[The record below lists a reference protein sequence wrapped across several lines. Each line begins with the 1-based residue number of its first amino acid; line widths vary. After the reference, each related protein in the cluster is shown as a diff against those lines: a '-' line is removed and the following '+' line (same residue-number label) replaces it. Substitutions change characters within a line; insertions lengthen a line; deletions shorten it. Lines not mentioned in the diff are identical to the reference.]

1 MEDITSAKFRI
12 FLAEKAIDYL
22 YIANAGA
29 NILLSNTNIGCPN
42 ISFGPSTFPCP
53 PHPTFPVLLVPSHNP
68 RQPPTHSPV
77 VRYGLIVDCEL
88 YEYMASRTLSKIIQF
103 FEEGQSSILA
113 ETVLDEPPEG
123 EDELDQLGNWEDL
136 REKMVTGDMEK
147 LLEVGI
153 GAGQDDSEWFRVK

>member
-1 MEDITSAKFRI
+1 MRD
-12 FLAEKAIDYL
+12 
-22 YIANAGA
+22 
-29 NILLSNTNIGCPN
+29 
-42 ISFGPSTFPCP
+42 
-53 PHPTFPVLLVPSHNP
+53 
-68 RQPPTHSPV
+68 
-77 VRYGLIVDCEL
+77 GLIVDCEL

-153 GAGQDDSEWFRVK
+153 DAGQDDSEWFRVK

>member
-12 FLAEKAIDYL
+12 FLAEKAINYL

-29 NILLSNTNIGCPN
+29 NILLTNTNIGCPN

-53 PHPTFPVLLVPSHNP
+53 LPSPPPSFLITFP
-68 RQPPTHSPV
+68 QPPTAKPPAV
-77 VRYGLIVDCEL
+77 GYGLIVDCEL

-153 GAGQDDSEWFRVK
+153 DAGQDDSEWFRVK